1 MFKRICVLYFMVL
14 ILALSTGV
22 MAAELAAKVAV
33 GQVAHFTIDKNES
46 KDVAIQLGAN
56 TYYVLCDI
64 KRVEEKPDVYSG
76 SVDLLKTN
84 GSKVQ
89 NGLLRFAEIGTVGR
103 VGKKFTQ
110 LKPLAARLRF
120 NNTDSPIEVWLRVVP
135 AKNIKFI
142 PFAYENSKLKPLGI
156 GTNEGKGGTLDKNEW
171 AYHSIKLPAGKW
183 DVSLYFKGVDGVN
196 TNLSGQLDRLDP
208 VGLRVTDWRLNL
220 NEIGKEAR
228 VEKRLTILKEQN
240 VLFVVS
246 NTERPSEYIIG
257 IEKATD

>member
-1 MFKRICVLYFMVL
+1 MLRRLWLLVIT
-14 ILALSTGV
+14 ILALAIPAGV

-33 GQVAHFTIDKNES
+33 GQVVHFTIDKNES
-46 KDVAIQLGAN
+46 KDIAIQLGAS

-64 KRVEEKPDVYSG
+64 KRVEGKPDVYSG

-89 NGLLRFAEIGTVGR
+89 NGLLYFAEIGTVGR

-110 LKPLAARLRF
+110 MKPLAARLRF
-120 NNTDSPIEVWLRVVP
+120 NNSDSPIEVWLRVVP

-142 PFAYENSKLKPLGI
+142 PFSYENSELKPLGI
-156 GTNEGKGGTLDKNEW
+156 GTNDGKGGTLDKNEW

-220 NEIGKEAR
+220 NEIGEEAR
-228 VEKRLTILKEQN
+228 VEKRLILLKEQN
-240 VLFVVS
+240 VLFMVS